1 MLGFSLLTG
10 FLLAFRPQ
18 IPPQSRQ
25 YQVSQASSAILVGTR
40 DSQVAAVGGR
50 GPGLPTLAGRANLL
64 GNLMTGGPLKEAIAK
79 KAGVPS
85 NLLTVVP
92 PTNASTP
99 GVAPVPVKPPAS
111 QGIPEAEAT
120 ILSISTDETL
130 PILHIVAQAP
140 NAETARKL
148 SGGTIVALRQY
159 LASISAS
166 QHIPS
171 ARQLVVQQV
180 GAPLAQ
186 TATRGLPRAVA
197 LAVTIILALLGCAA
211 ILGGSWF
218 IRSWKQIGDAE
229 SRGQPPAEG
238 VEHAVLIAGLPS
250 SEHLTSGGPQ
260 AYPPESP
267 QVFPPESPQAYP
279 PESPQVFPPE
289 SPQAYPPESPQVF
302 PPESPQAYP
311 PEPAATLHSSKP
323 LIRIRP

>member
-1 MLGFSLLTG
+1 MLGVSLLTG
-10 FLLAFRPQ
+10 FLLAYRPQ

-25 YQVSQASSAILVGTR
+25 YQVSQASSAILVNTR

-79 KAGVPS
+79 NAGVPS
-85 NLLTVVP
+85 DLLIVVP
-92 PTNASTP
+92 PANASTP

-186 TATRGLPRAVA
+186 TATRGLPRAIA

-218 IRSWKQIGDAE
+218 IRSWKQIGEAE
-229 SRGQPPAEG
+229 NRGQPPAEG
-238 VEHAVLIAGLPS
+238 VEHAVSRADLPAS
-250 SEHLTSGGPQ
+250 DHLTVDDPH
-260 AYPPESP
+260 ANPAESSHS
-267 QVFPPESPQAYP
+267 FS
-279 PESPQVFPPE
+279 
-289 SPQAYPPESPQVF
+289 
-302 PPESPQAYP
+302 
-311 PEPAATLHSSKP
+311 PEPAATFHPFKPAAADSALTERSSSRGP
-323 LIRIRP
+323 SRRLSPGVRREPE